1 MSIDPFDFSREG
13 FEKRQSIV
21 EAAAYRSRKE
31 GLEAEQARR
40 DETTRLG
47 AVRKRPLGQGV
58 TKFEKWDGTQWIE
71 ISQREYE
78 IYETPLTSRKAA
90 VERAQALYENT
101 KDDDKQDTE
110 PPEVVKKLERNTY
123 KGKSSF
129 SGLGKFQPLRYP
141 KERTDNNQ
149 DYIQFSV
156 VSYERNGMK
165 GGPVGSNFKVDR
177 PDVSLLNNLL
187 GSITL
192 PIPSQIGDNNSVN
205 YAGGQMNFLTEQL
218 LGVAGSGISGNVG
231 EAFDR
236 LEQMGLDFA
245 NDPQKREN
253 VKQFFAQ
260 QAIQSLGLNISIDQ
274 LLVRSSGA
282 IINPNMELLFTS
294 PNLRTFAFAFKFTP
308 RFREEGEEVK
318 QIIRTFKKYSSPKG
332 GAGDYLKSP
341 DVFQIRY
348 LGKNGGNHK
357 FLNRFKLCA
366 LTQMSVNYT
375 ADGVYATYDNETPVS
390 MIMTLNFQ
398 ELTPIYAEDYDD
410 TLGVGY

>member
-1 MSIDPFDFSREG
+1 
-13 FEKRQSIV
+13 
-21 EAAAYRSRKE
+21 
-31 GLEAEQARR
+31 
-40 DETTRLG
+40 
-47 AVRKRPLGQGV
+47 
-58 TKFEKWDGTQWIE
+58 
-71 ISQREYE
+71 
-78 IYETPLTSRKAA
+78 
-90 VERAQALYENT
+90 
-101 KDDDKQDTE
+101 
-110 PPEVVKKLERNTY
+110 
-123 KGKSSF
+123 GKSLF

-156 VSYERNGMK
+156 VSYERNRMK

-348 LGKNGGNHK
+348 LGKNGGNHQ

-390 MIMTLNFQ
+390 MIM
-398 ELTPIYAEDYDD
+398 
-410 TLGVGY
+410 